1 MKSYDIVQFTIRNVD
16 EAHCIYICLLDYLSA
31 LHGTVLTQGTI
42 YMVNDSL
49 FRYSNDLSLTHTLH
63 HLFLTRGDFHRY
75 ALDTVNQ

>member
-16 EAHCIYICLLDYLSA
+16 KAHCIYIQCICLLDHLNA
-31 LHGTVLTQGTI
+31 IHGTVLTQGTVYI

-49 FRYSNDLSLTHTLH
+49 FRYSNDLSLTHTVH

-75 ALDTVNQ
+75 A